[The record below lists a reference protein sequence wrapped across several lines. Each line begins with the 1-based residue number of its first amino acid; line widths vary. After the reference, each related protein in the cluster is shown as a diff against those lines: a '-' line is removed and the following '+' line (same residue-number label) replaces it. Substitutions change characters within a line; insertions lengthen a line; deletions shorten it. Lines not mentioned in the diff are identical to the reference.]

1 MFLSLFI
8 VSQEDSG
15 FNLTSYNGIFI
26 FSDKNNKFFFAKS
39 IFDDDGSIQ
48 IIIPKWAYE
57 IESLNKENKRINI
70 EDGHFSELNYPFTI
84 KPNFS
89 TLGSV
94 IEISTQGQVVTFV
107 PDDSIR
113 DLLGFN
119 KTTIYNDNNLSINPV
134 DILSFNNIFL
144 ECDIA
149 QRMIFKRKGIGIIQ
163 NWIMT
168 VDPG

>member
-1 MFLSLFI
+1 MVFFL
-8 VSQEDSG
+8 
-15 FNLTSYNGIFI
+15 

-48 IIIPKWAYE
+48 LIIPKGAHE
-57 IESLNKENKRINI
+57 IESLNKEIKMINI

-94 IEISTQGQVVTFV
+94 IEMSTQRPVITFV

-113 DLLGFN
+113 DLLDLIRPQYI
-119 KTTIYNDNNLSINPV
+119 TIITY
-134 DILSFNNIFL
+134 
-144 ECDIA
+144 
-149 QRMIFKRKGIGIIQ
+149 
-163 NWIMT
+163 
-168 VDPG
+168 